1 MKESLDAYR
10 EPFKAVVLQ
19 HIRKALPASEWA
31 RLRALAS
38 DRRRC
43 VDRSF
48 KIERDTSPAELLEAS
63 LSEDS
68 ISVDETLVPAFKG
81 KAVEIG
87 QVEGQPV
94 RYISGEGIYLWGLE
108 PTKGF
113 TLSFWATFPAYP
125 PSW

>member
-1 MKESLDAYR
+1 MKESLDAYH
-10 EPFKAVVLQ
+10 EPFKAVVLK
-19 HIRKALPASEWA
+19 HIRKTLAASEWA
-31 RLRALAS
+31 RFRDLSA

-48 KIERDTSPAELLEAS
+48 KVDVDASPAALLDETI
-63 LSEDS
+63 SEDS
-68 ISVDETLVPAFKG
+68 ISVDETLVPAFKA
-81 KAVEIG
+81 KAIEIG

-108 PTKGF
+108 PAKGY
-113 TLSFWATFPAYP
+113 TLSFWATYPAYP

>member
-1 MKESLDAYR
+1 MRQSLDAYR

-19 HIRKALPASEWA
+19 HIRKSMPAAEWA

-48 KIERDTSPAELLEAS
+48 KIDPDASPAALLDAA
-63 LSEDS
+63 LCEDS
-68 ISVDETLVPAFKG
+68 ISVDETLVAAFKAR
-81 KAVEIG
+81 AVEVG

-94 RYISGEGIYLWGLE
+94 RYVSGEGIYLWGLD
-108 PTKGF
+108 PARGF
-113 TLSFWATFPAYP
+113 TLSFWATYPAYP